1 MDHCRSMIIDG
12 TPIKVLEVDV
22 KPSIIEENTTRS
34 DFMEFTRIGEKNY
47 DDFRDIVFLENH
59 TAGIPMIM
67 LGVIEEARP
76 IAAAVLE
83 VDARVSRLISIYVEK
98 SYRKQGIG
106 AELIQR
112 LSDFS
117 RKSGYKT
124 MEIDFIS
131 TQDLQGF
138 FEKVGFTLLSGNEVL
153 YLPMDQVIN
162 TNRFHGF
169 LEKADSRLHCV
180 PFSGLTPGRLFVAY
194 EKLGLLYDGSIEVL
208 GDLSA
213 LLMTG
218 DGQPV
223 GLMTLQRAGEDLII
237 TELYSGEYGYGGY
250 SVLFGFLYNRLK
262 DKQGRDLAIGFIG
275 ADDDKLA
282 LVSEIAGDMIEF
294 EKGETIF
301 HGVL

>member
-1 MDHCRSMIIDG
+1 
-12 TPIKVLEVDV
+12 
-22 KPSIIEENTTRS
+22 
-34 DFMEFTRIGEKNY
+34 MEFTKIGEKNI
-47 DDFRDIVFLENH
+47 DGFRDILFLENH
-59 TAGIPMIM
+59 TSGVPLLM
-67 LGVIEEARP
+67 LGAIEDDRP
-76 IAAAVLE
+76 VGAAVLE
-83 VDARVSRLISIYVEK
+83 ADGQVSRLISIYVERP
-98 SYRKQGIG
+98 YRKRGVG
-106 AELIQR
+106 AALVQK

-117 RKSGYKT
+117 KESGFVA
-124 MEIDFIS
+124 METEFTS

-138 FEKVGFTLLSGNEVL
+138 FEQAGFKLFSGNEVL

-162 TNRFHGF
+162 TNRFHSF

-194 EKLGLLYDGSIEVL
+194 QKLGLLYDNSIEVVR
-208 GDLSA
+208 DLSA

-218 DGQPV
+218 DDQPV
-223 GLMTLQRAGEDLII
+223 GLITLQRSGEDLII
-237 TELYSGEYGYGGY
+237 TELKSGEYGYGGY

-282 LVSEIAGDMIEF
+282 LVSEIAGDLIEF
-294 EKGETIF
+294 EQGETIF